1 MAATFNKF
9 ERTAWLVLL
18 ASLSWM
24 AGATTAVAQMGYETE
39 PINYSK
45 TVPKDRIAQL
55 QQAISAGTITLEYD
69 QKHGYLPALLKQLE
83 VPVSSQTLVFSQTSL
98 QLRKISPDRPRALYY
113 NDDTYLGWVQGGD
126 VIELSATDPE
136 LGVVFY
142 TLDQAR
148 QELPKFSRD
157 QGHCMACHETSRT
170 QNVPGY
176 VIRSVFADAAGRPML
191 GSGTFVTDQRSPFE
205 HRWGGWYVTGRH
217 GAMRH
222 MGNVIAGTDDGREHL
237 DRELGANLLELP
249 KRVDATRYLSPHSD
263 LVALMV
269 LEHQTQMQNFITLAN
284 FETRQAWHYN
294 QVMNK
299 ALDRPDDF
307 RSESTERRI
316 ATVADKLVQYL
327 LFCEEFQL
335 TAPVEGSSSF
345 ATEFAARGPM
355 DKQGRSLR
363 QLNLK
368 TRLLEYPCSYLIYS
382 ESFDALPEVVK
393 GEIYRRL
400 YDVLTATTTDGEFAH
415 LSLEQRQAIREILC
429 ETKPE
434 VERVFAS
441 SAETNQK

>member
-1 MAATFNKF
+1 MAVILNK
-9 ERTAWLVLL
+9 RDRLVWPALVACLGCLL
-18 ASLSWM
+18 
-24 AGATTAVAQMGYETE
+24 GTTPVAAQMGYEAE
-39 PINYSK
+39 PIKYSA
-45 TVPKDRIAQL
+45 TTPTDRIAKL
-55 QQAISAGTITLEYD
+55 QQAISAGTIKLEYD
-69 QKHGYLPALLKQLE
+69 KKHGYLPALLKQLE

-98 QLRKISPDRPRALYY
+98 QLRKISPERPRALYY

-126 VIELSATDPE
+126 VIELSATDPQ

-142 TLDQAR
+142 TLDQAK
-148 QELPKFSRD
+148 QELPKFTRD

-170 QNVPGY
+170 QNVPGF
-176 VIRSVFADAAGRPML
+176 VIRSVFPDAAGRPIL

-205 HRWGGWYVTGRH
+205 QRWGGWYVTGQH
-217 GAMRH
+217 GEMRH
-222 MGNVIAGTDDGREHL
+222 MGNVIAGTSSGREQL
-237 DRELGANLLELP
+237 DREAGANLHELP
-249 KRVDATRYLSPHSD
+249 TRVDASRYLSPHSD

-269 LEHQTQMQNFITLAN
+269 LEHQTQMHNFITLAN

-299 ALDRPDDF
+299 ALDRPEDF

-316 ATVADKLVQYL
+316 ATVADKLVKYL

-335 TAPVEGSSSF
+335 TAPVEGSTSF
-345 ATEFAARGPM
+345 ATEFSARGPK

-393 GEIYRRL
+393 DEIYRRL
-400 YDVLTATTTDGEFAH
+400 YDILTATTPDGEFAH
-415 LSLEQRQAIREILC
+415 LSLDQRQAIREILC

-434 VERVFAS
+434 VGRVFAEF
-441 SAETNQK
+441 AGE

>member
-1 MAATFNKF
+1 MAEISNKI
-9 ERTAWLVLL
+9 ERAAWLALI
-18 ASLSWM
+18 ASLSWTLC
-24 AGATTAVAQMGYETE
+24 AAPAAAQMGYEAE

-45 TVPKDRIAQL
+45 TAPQDRIAQL
-55 QQAISAGTITLEYD
+55 QQAISAGTTTLEYD
-69 QKHGYLPALLKQLE
+69 KKHGYLPALLKQLE
-83 VPVSSQTLVFSQTSL
+83 VPISSQTLVFSQTSL
-98 QLRKISPDRPRALYY
+98 QLRKISPERPRALYY

-148 QELPKFSRD
+148 QEVPKFTRD

-170 QNVPGY
+170 QNVPGF

-205 HRWGGWYVTGRH
+205 HRWGGWYVTGQH

-222 MGNVIAGTDDGREHL
+222 MGNVIAGNEDGREHL
-237 DRELGANLLELP
+237 DRELGANRLELP
-249 KRVDATRYLSPHSD
+249 GRVDVTRYLSPHSD

-294 QVMNK
+294 QVMNN
-299 ALDRPDDF
+299 ALERPEEF

-335 TAPVEGSSSF
+335 TSPVEGSSGF
-345 ATEFAARGPM
+345 AAEFSARGPT

-393 GEIYRRL
+393 VEIYRRL
-400 YDVLTATTTDGEFAH
+400 YDVLSATTTKDEFAH

-429 ETKPE
+429 ATKPE
-434 VERVFAS
+434 VERVFANFAS
-441 SAETNQK
+441 EKP